1 MRARLYFLQYTIYI
15 IIAISLLLW
24 IKNLVYGI
32 MSAYYKMI
40 YCANIESN
48 SYKNLRIEPAVK
60 RLFNK
65 SGNNIFIE
73 EPDRFVN
80 PITKI
85 SSVLDLKHN
94 YIIRTAIRC
103 FEKTQAYFF
112 DKLWHPFYWVTS
124 IYYYL
129 RRYTKIPPFLSKI
142 INFIFVVLSLIIEPI
157 ILKMPFA
164 QKLMQMIESFL
175 THLKLL

>member
-1 MRARLYFLQYTIYI
+1 MKYTIYTI
-15 IIAISLLLW
+15 ITISLFLW
-24 IKNLVYGI
+24 MKNLVYGI

-40 YCANIESN
+40 YCVNIESD

-65 SGNNIFIE
+65 SGNNILIE

-85 SSVLDLKHN
+85 SSVLDLKYD
-94 YIIRTAIRC
+94 YITRTAIRC

-129 RRYTKIPPFLSKI
+129 RRYTKIPPFLSKF
-142 INFIFVVLSLIIEPI
+142 INFVFVVLSLILEPI

-164 QKLMQMIESFL
+164 QKLTQTIESFL
-175 THLKLL
+175 IHLKLL